1 MEVSIWRVP
10 QINSTP
16 ILEMSQL
23 CLREANDGFRNTKLV
38 GFKCKVDFL
47 IHTFLFVYIILLL
60 VDLLE
65 SGAPPCCTCS
75 AHEVECRNIC
85 LLCPLPLK
93 RNRDVRLTCLQH
105 SQRKS
110 SLEFHVSPLL
120 VSRASFKNWM
130 WDVK

>member
-38 GFKCKVDFL
+38 GVKCRVDFL

-60 VDLLE
+60 DLLE
-65 SGAPPCCTCS
+65 SGVAVL
-75 AHEVECRNIC
+75 HM
-85 LLCPLPLK
+85 
-93 RNRDVRLTCLQH
+93 
-105 SQRKS
+105 QRS
-110 SLEFHVSPLL
+110 
-120 VSRASFKNWM
+120 
-130 WDVK
+130 